1 MRKPGGILGCASRF
15 RFPLALA
22 LTLPLSLAAGVTATV
37 DETTVTALVARAGP
51 ALRYLNL
58 LSLPWRL
65 LPDCTAWLVPALRNG
80 GCFELEE
87 LRLHAFLTVEAA
99 QELQQQFPRLRRGCY
114 KASTDG
120 DDCRETLSTLPGLD
134 RFLMAKH
141 HHMPSLAEA
150 LTAQAEPNVGALG
163 DLITG
168 LQISQL
174 TTGTDGPIEL
184 DALATF
190 LRGLPRLRELSCHV
204 CQPFGAPGM
213 ATLSGLLSTT
223 TLRNLTLMAC
233 DIDVTHA
240 VAALGAPRLESLDL
254 KLNRQLREDTGALG
268 AAVGAH
274 PTLRT
279 LSLDYCDLSA
289 ATVASLGDAL
299 DTTNTLT
306 ELTLCDTPSFRRGAE
321 RFFAGLER
329 NSSLR
334 DLTLDRCA
342 MGAACTRA
350 AMRAVSRQGH
360 LQRLSLAS
368 NELLDDGAAAVAA
381 MLARKTC
388 SLQHLDLESNGIL
401 GPGGIA
407 LSEAIGR
414 NTSLTTLKLSENSCG
429 VPPAAKALAAGLV
442 ANKSLR
448 HLELRWWS
456 LSGGSLAALGRAVGA
471 HPALEVLDLSFNDV
485 GDAGARAM
493 AAALEQ
499 IGGCAALRILKMS
512 DCSVAAGGA
521 RAFAKALRANTALRV
536 LDLGGNDE
544 LTLAAFHALRQAFR
558 DNGKLRQLQLGPEL
572 PDLHRGNPEE
582 WDFD

>member
-1 MRKPGGILGCASRF
+1 MHVAGIFGLCE
-15 RFPLALA
+15 RFPLCPSAHS
-22 LTLPLSLAAGVTATV
+22 PLVLAAGVTATV
-37 DETTVTALVARAGP
+37 DEATVAELITRAGLALRCLDLTALP
-51 ALRYLNL
+51 QQEQIDILSQWLLDALR
-58 LSLPWRL
+58 
-65 LPDCTAWLVPALRNG
+65 DG

-87 LRLHAFLTVEAA
+87 LRVYAGLDLHVTR
-99 QELQQQFPRLRRGCY
+99 ELREHFPRLRRGTY
-114 KASTDG
+114 IKSLAD
-120 DDCRETLSTLPGLD
+120 DDCSEVLSALPGLELELVLVD
-134 RFLMAKH
+134 RVQR
-141 HHMPSLAEA
+141 MPQLAEA
-150 LTAQAEPNVGALG
+150 LAAQAAPPNVVTLVV
-163 DLITG
+163 DEREVRNFVPVQNPL
-168 LQISQL
+168 
-174 TTGTDGPIEL
+174 DL
-184 DALATF
+184 DALATA
-190 LRGLPRLRELSCHV
+190 LSCMPKLNHLRLNH
-204 CQPFGAPGM
+204 CRPFGAPGM
-213 ATLSGLLSTT
+213 AALSGLLRTT
-223 TLRNLTLMAC
+223 TLRELTLTSC
-233 DIDVTHA
+233 DINAACA
-240 VAALGAPRLESLDL
+240 VAALGAPRLENLDL
-254 KLNRQLREDTGALG
+254 SRNRTLREDTGALG
-268 AAVGAH
+268 AAFGAH
-274 PTLRT
+274 TMLR
-279 LSLDYCDLSA
+279 SLALDQCDLSA

-299 DTTNTLT
+299 EATTTLV
-306 ELTLCDTPSFRRGAE
+306 ELFLCDSPSFRRGAE

-329 NSSLR
+329 NTSL
-334 DLTLDRCA
+334 LNLALDRCA

-350 AMRAVSRQGH
+350 GVRAVSRQGR
-360 LQRLSLAS
+360 LKRLSLAN
-368 NELLDDGAAAVAA
+368 NELLDDGAAIVAT

-388 SLQHLDLESNGIL
+388 SLLYLNLESNGIL
-401 GPGGIA
+401 GPGGISLA
-407 LSEAIGR
+407 EAIGR
-414 NTSLTTLKLSENSCG
+414 NTSLTTLKLSENPCG
-429 VPPAAKALAAGLV
+429 VPAAAKALAAGLV